1 MSTFKNPVGPQP
13 PSVYWRRRAV
23 LALGLIAVVVI
34 IVLIVVRPGSG
45 SAEPGAA
52 ATTSA
57 PAGDAATPSP
67 APSETAPAADA
78 TTDPSADPSDD
89 STADAAAGASDA
101 PTCST
106 RDIDLKPVTDKTT
119 YAATELPQISMTI
132 TNSGRSDCSIDL
144 GSAQQTLVVSSGE
157 EQYWSSKDCQVNGTN
172 QVVTLTAGQTLSTPP
187 IAWDRTRSS
196 AETCEST
203 SRTPVTAGGATY
215 RLSVSVGDITSADTA
230 QMILN

>member
-57 PAGDAATPSP
+57 PPADAAPTEP
-67 APSETAPAADA
+67 AATETAPAADA
-78 TTDPSADPSDD
+78 TADPADT
-89 STADAAAGASDA
+89 STEGASDA
-101 PTCST
+101 PACST
-106 RDIDLKPVTDKTT
+106 RDIELKPVTDKTS
-119 YAATELPQISMTI
+119 YAATELPQISMSI
-132 TNSGRSDCSIDL
+132 TNSGRADCSIDL
-144 GSAQQTLVVSSGE
+144 GSAQQTLVITSGE

-196 AETCEST
+196 ADTCEST
-203 SRTPVTAGGATY
+203 SREPVTAGGATY
-215 RLSVSVGDITSADTA
+215 RLAVSVGDITSADTA

>member
-57 PAGDAATPSP
+57 PPADAAPSEP
-67 APSETAPAADA
+67 AATETAPAADA
-78 TTDPSADPSDD
+78 TADPADT
-89 STADAAAGASDA
+89 STEGASDA
-101 PTCST
+101 ATCST
-106 RDIDLKPVTDKTT
+106 RDIELKPVTDKTS
-119 YAATELPQISMTI
+119 YAATELPQISMSI

-144 GSAQQTLVVSSGE
+144 GSAQQTLVVTSGE

-196 AETCEST
+196 ADTCELT
-203 SRTPVTAGGATY
+203 SREPVTAGGATY
-215 RLSVSVGDITSADTA
+215 RLAVSVGDITSADTA

>member
-52 ATTSA
+52 TTSTPAA
-57 PAGDAATPSP
+57 PAADPAAETTPT
-67 APSETAPAADA
+67 ETAPAADA
-78 TTDPSADPSDD
+78 TADPADT
-89 STADAAAGASDA
+89 STQGASDA
-101 PTCST
+101 PACST
-106 RDIDLKPVTDKTT
+106 RDIDLVPVTDKTT
-119 YAATELPQISMTI
+119 YAATELPQISMSI
-132 TNSGRSDCSIDL
+132 TNSGRADCSIDL

-172 QVVTLTAGQTLSTPP
+172 QVVTLTAGQTLTTPA

-196 AETCEST
+196 ADTCEST
-203 SRTPVTAGGATY
+203 TREPVTAGGATY
-215 RLSVSVGDITSADTA
+215 RLAVSVGDITSADTA

>member
-52 ATTSA
+52 ATTSSP
-57 PAGDAATPSP
+57 PADAAPSEP
-67 APSETAPAADA
+67 AATETAPAADA
-78 TTDPSADPSDD
+78 TADPADT
-89 STADAAAGASDA
+89 STEGASDA
-101 PTCST
+101 ATCST
-106 RDIDLKPVTDKTT
+106 RDIELKPVTDKTS
-119 YAATELPQISMTI
+119 YAATELPQISMSI
-132 TNSGRSDCSIDL
+132 TNSGRADCSIDL
-144 GSAQQTLVVSSGE
+144 GSAQQTLVITSGE

-196 AETCEST
+196 ADTCEST
-203 SRTPVTAGGATY
+203 SREPVTAGGATY
-215 RLSVSVGDITSADTA
+215 RLAVSVGDITSADTA

>member
-57 PAGDAATPSP
+57 PPADTAPSEP
-67 APSETAPAADA
+67 APTETAPAADA
-78 TTDPSADPSDD
+78 TADPADT
-89 STADAAAGASDA
+89 STEGASDA
-101 PTCST
+101 PACST
-106 RDIDLKPVTDKTT
+106 RSIELKPVTDKTS

-144 GSAQQTLVVSSGE
+144 GSAQQTLVISSGE

-196 AETCEST
+196 ADTCEST
-203 SRTPVTAGGATY
+203 SRTPVTGGGATY
-215 RLSVSVGDITSADTA
+215 RLAVSVGDITSADTA

>member
-57 PAGDAATPSP
+57 PPADAAPSEP
-67 APSETAPAADA
+67 AATETAPAADA
-78 TTDPSADPSDD
+78 TADPADT
-89 STADAAAGASDA
+89 STEGASDA
-101 PTCST
+101 ATCST
-106 RDIDLKPVTDKTT
+106 RDIELKPVTDKTS
-119 YAATELPQISMTI
+119 YAATELPQISMSI
-132 TNSGRSDCSIDL
+132 TNSGRADCSIDL
-144 GSAQQTLVVSSGE
+144 GSAQQTLVITSGE

-196 AETCEST
+196 ADTCEST
-203 SRTPVTAGGATY
+203 SREPVTAGGATY
-215 RLSVSVGDITSADTA
+215 RLAVSVGDITSADTA

>member
-78 TTDPSADPSDD
+78 TTDPSTDPSDD
-89 STADAAAGASDA
+89 STDDAAA
-101 PTCST
+101 CST
-106 RDIDLKPVTDKTT
+106 RDIDLKPVADKTS
-119 YAATELPQISMTI
+119 YAATELPQISMSI

-172 QVVTLTAGQTLSTPP
+172 QVVTLTAGQTLSTPA

>member
-78 TTDPSADPSDD
+78 TTDPSDD
-89 STADAAAGASDA
+89 ATDDAAAGASDA

-172 QVVTLTAGQTLSTPP
+172 QVVTLTAGQTLSTPA

>member
-57 PAGDAATPSP
+57 PPADA
-67 APSETAPAADA
+67 APSEPAATQTAPAADA
-78 TTDPSADPSDD
+78 TADPADT
-89 STADAAAGASDA
+89 STEGASDA
-101 PTCST
+101 ATCST
-106 RDIDLKPVTDKTT
+106 RDIELKPVTDKTS
-119 YAATELPQISMTI
+119 YAATELPQISMSI
-132 TNSGRSDCSIDL
+132 TNSGRADCSIDL
-144 GSAQQTLVVSSGE
+144 GSAQQTLVITSGE

-196 AETCEST
+196 ADTCEST
-203 SRTPVTAGGATY
+203 SREPVTAGGATY
-215 RLSVSVGDITSADTA
+215 RLAVSVGDITSADTA

>member
-57 PAGDAATPSP
+57 PPADP
-67 APSETAPAADA
+67 APTEPAPTETAPAADA
-78 TTDPSADPSDD
+78 TTDPADT
-89 STADAAAGASDA
+89 STEGASDA
-101 PTCST
+101 ATCST
-106 RDIDLKPVTDKTT
+106 RDIELKPVADKTS
-119 YAATELPQISMTI
+119 YAATELPQISMSI
-132 TNSGRSDCSIDL
+132 TNSGRADCSIDL
-144 GSAQQTLVVSSGE
+144 GSAQQTLVITSGE

-196 AETCEST
+196 ADTCEST
-203 SRTPVTAGGATY
+203 SREPVTAGGATY
-215 RLSVSVGDITSADTA
+215 RLAVSVGDITSADTA

>member
-45 SAEPGAA
+45 SADPGAA

-57 PAGDAATPSP
+57 PAADP
-67 APSETAPAADA
+67 APSEPAATETAPAADA
-78 TTDPSADPSDD
+78 TADPADT
-89 STADAAAGASDA
+89 STEGSSDAAA
-101 PTCST
+101 CSA
-106 RDIDLKPVTDKTT
+106 RDIELKPVTDKTT
-119 YAATELPQISMTI
+119 YTATESPQISMSI
-132 TNSGRSDCSIDL
+132 TNSGRADCSIDL
-144 GSAQQTLVVSSGE
+144 GSAHQTLVVTSGE
-157 EQYWSSKDCQVNGTN
+157 EQYWSSKDCQVNGTD

-196 AETCEST
+196 ADTCEST
-203 SRTPVTAGGATY
+203 SRTPVPGGGATY
-215 RLSVSVGDITSADTA
+215 RLAVSVGDITSADTA

>member
-57 PAGDAATPSP
+57 PPADTAPSEP
-67 APSETAPAADA
+67 APTETAPAADA
-78 TTDPSADPSDD
+78 TADPADT
-89 STADAAAGASDA
+89 STEGASDA
-101 PTCST
+101 ATCST
-106 RDIDLKPVTDKTT
+106 RDIELKPVTDKTS
-119 YAATELPQISMTI
+119 YAATELPQISMSI

-144 GSAQQTLVVSSGE
+144 GSAQQTLVISSGE

-196 AETCEST
+196 ADTCEST
-203 SRTPVTAGGATY
+203 SREPVTAGGATY
-215 RLSVSVGDITSADTA
+215 RLAVSVGDITSADTA

>member
-57 PAGDAATPSP
+57 PPADAAPSEP
-67 APSETAPAADA
+67 AATETAPAADA
-78 TTDPSADPSDD
+78 TADPADT
-89 STADAAAGASDA
+89 STEGASDA
-101 PTCST
+101 ATCST
-106 RDIDLKPVTDKTT
+106 RDIELKPVTDKTS

-144 GSAQQTLVVSSGE
+144 GSAQQTLVVTSGE

-196 AETCEST
+196 ADTCEST
-203 SRTPVTAGGATY
+203 SREPVTAGGATY
-215 RLSVSVGDITSADTA
+215 RLAVSVGDITSADTA

>member
-57 PAGDAATPSP
+57 PPADAAPSEP
-67 APSETAPAADA
+67 AATETAPAADA
-78 TTDPSADPSDD
+78 TADPADT
-89 STADAAAGASDA
+89 STEGASDA
-101 PTCST
+101 PACST
-106 RDIDLKPVTDKTT
+106 RDIELEPVTDKTN
-119 YAATELPQISMTI
+119 YAATELPEISMSI
-132 TNSGRSDCSIDL
+132 TNSGHADCSIDL

-196 AETCEST
+196 ADTCEST
-203 SRTPVTAGGATY
+203 SREPVTAGGATY
-215 RLSVSVGDITSADTA
+215 RLTVSVGDITSADTA

>member
-57 PAGDAATPSP
+57 PPADAAPSEP
-67 APSETAPAADA
+67 AATETAPAADA
-78 TTDPSADPSDD
+78 TADPADT
-89 STADAAAGASDA
+89 STEGASDA
-101 PTCST
+101 ATCST
-106 RDIDLKPVTDKTT
+106 RDIELKPVTDKTS
-119 YAATELPQISMTI
+119 YAATELPQISMSI
-132 TNSGRSDCSIDL
+132 TNSGRADCSIDL
-144 GSAQQTLVVSSGE
+144 GSAQQTLVITSGE

-196 AETCEST
+196 ADTCEST
-203 SRTPVTAGGATY
+203 
-215 RLSVSVGDITSADTA
+215 
-230 QMILN
+230 

>member
-78 TTDPSADPSDD
+78 TTDPSDD
-89 STADAAAGASDA
+89 ATGDAATGASDA

-172 QVVTLTAGQTLSTPP
+172 QVVTLTAGQTLSTPA

>member
-57 PAGDAATPSP
+57 PPADTAPSEP
-67 APSETAPAADA
+67 APTETAPAADA
-78 TTDPSADPSDD
+78 TADPADT
-89 STADAAAGASDA
+89 STEGASDA
-101 PTCST
+101 ATCST
-106 RDIDLKPVTDKTT
+106 RDIELKPVTDKTS
-119 YAATELPQISMTI
+119 YAATELPQISMSI

-144 GSAQQTLVVSSGE
+144 GSAQQTLVISSGE

-196 AETCEST
+196 ADTCEST
-203 SRTPVTAGGATY
+203 SREPVTGGGATY
-215 RLSVSVGDITSADTA
+215 RLAVSVGDITSADTA